1 MSNQTQGNTLQD
13 ILKWEEENRHS
24 REIVTVLSGQDLSM
38 GAVIGK
44 VTKSI
49 PTTGTADGENTGQ
62 GTVTDVTGG
71 KDAKLGIYTL
81 ECIVIASGAG
91 TFKVTSPDG
100 DALPDAEV
108 GTAYVNDQINFTI
121 NDGDPDF
128 ALGDIFTIEVSA
140 GSGKMTELDLDGVDG
155 SREAYGFVIAD
166 YDASL
171 ADVEGVAIVRDAII
185 VPDDLVWPDG
195 ATSDQKAAALAE
207 LKAKGIVTR
216 SEA

>member
-1 MSNQTQGNTLQD
+1 MSSQNQGNTLQD

-24 REIVTVLSGQDLSM
+24 REIVTVLSGQNLSM
-38 GAVIGK
+38 GEVIGK

-49 PTTGTADGENTGQ
+49 PTTGTPDGGNTGQ
-62 GTVTDVTGG
+62 GSVTGVSGG
-71 KDAKLGIYTL
+71 KDAKLGVYTL
-81 ECIVIASGAG
+81 ECVATASGGG
-91 TFKVTSPDG
+91 TFKVTAPDG
-100 DALPDAEV
+100 DALPDAVV
-108 GTAYVNDQINFTI
+108 GTAYVNEQINFTI

-128 ALGDIFTIEVSA
+128 SLGDKFTIEVAA
-140 GSGKMTELDLDGVDG
+140 GSRKVTAIDLDAVDG
-155 SREAYGFVIAD
+155 SREACGFVIAD

-171 ADVEGVAIVRDAII
+171 GDVEGVAIVRNAVI

-195 ATSDQKAAALAE
+195 ATTDQKAQALAE